1 MSAKLQRIL
10 RIYNR
15 LRRGP
20 LTIEV
25 ASLWAKS
32 AGICV
37 SDRQLYRDLNMLGRL
52 KVADDETV
60 VEFTDEKNR
69 KVWKLEY
76 AESNA
81 ITQYDL
87 NSFFLFRNFIP
98 FTIHEHR
105 KDSFEKLEQ
114 ILYRSLSR
122 NRYQQYVEAN
132 ELLLNR
138 SNFHESIY
146 GAEEHSKIEDLLWAV
161 QNKRLILVEADV
173 LNAAQIN
180 LSPEDFPVSMLPL
193 ELLFHRGR
201 VYVCGL
207 QENQA
212 KYLAFAVDKG
222 LQYKLTNNGFDHKK
236 HWPVYQKIFDK
247 VFGIT
252 QPFEDKP
259 YKIKV
264 EYQNRTGENLKSYF
278 LHPSQKWKKLA
289 NGNYMLE
296 MKCGIGSELL
306 GFLAESFDRVVVHQP
321 EVLKDLLV
329 SELLKAVSG
338 YRKEPVKPDSLIRQ

>member
-1 MSAKLQRIL
+1 M

-32 AGICV
+32 AGIRV
-37 SDRQLYRDLNMLGRL
+37 SDRQLYRDLNTLVRL
-52 KVADDETV
+52 KFSDEESV
-60 VEFTDEKNR
+60 VEFMDEKNR

-76 AESNA
+76 QESNA
-81 ITQYDL
+81 LTQYDL

-122 NRYQQYVEAN
+122 SRYQQYVEAN

-138 SNFHESIY
+138 SNFHESLY
-146 GAEEHSKIEDLLWAV
+146 GEEEHNKIEDLLWAV
-161 QNKRLILVEADV
+161 QNKRTIVVEEEV
-173 LNAAQIN
+173 LNAAHITLESN
-180 LSPEDFPVSMLPL
+180 DFPLTMLPL

-207 QENQA
+207 EDGKA
-212 KYLAFAVDKG
+212 KYMAFAVDKG
-222 LQYKLTNNGFDHKK
+222 LKFRLTNDGFDHKK
-236 HWPVYQKIFDK
+236 NWAVYQKIFDK

-252 QPFEDKP
+252 QPFEDK
-259 YKIKV
+259 YYNIKL
-264 EYQNRTGENLKSYF
+264 EYRARDGENLKTYF
-278 LHPSQKWKKLA
+278 LHPSQKWKKLR
-289 NGNYMLE
+289 NGNHMLQL
-296 MKCGIGSELL
+296 KCGIGPELL
-306 GFLAESFDRVVVHQP
+306 GFLSESFDRVVVHQP

-329 SELLKAVSG
+329 SEMLKAVSV
-338 YRKEPVKPDSLIRQ
+338 YKKEPVKPDSFTDQK